1 MQGESGVKFLSGQL
15 NAIVRFSGCGKSE
28 KGIARESGERSVE
41 RSLRDREAE
50 ASETLKTMK
59 YDFR

>member
-28 KGIARESGERSVE
+28 KGIASWSQ
-41 RSLRDREAE
+41 
-50 ASETLKTMK
+50 ASEACSGACGTEKQK
-59 YDFR
+59 RARP